1 MEVQTLQ
8 LSCDAAWQSR
18 GVELD
23 VADKSHLVISEWHTG
38 TMEKKLN
45 SVLRLR
51 CGARAGKV
59 GRCWSWKL
67 DFERDNRLPGREK

>member
-8 LSCDAAWQSR
+8 LSCDAARRSR

-23 VADKSHLVISEWHTG
+23 VANRSHLVLSEWHTG
-38 TMEKKLN
+38 TMEKKVN

-51 CGARAGKV
+51 CGARVGKV
-59 GRCWSWKL
+59 GRSWSWKL
-67 DFERDNRLPGREK
+67 DSERDNRLPGREK